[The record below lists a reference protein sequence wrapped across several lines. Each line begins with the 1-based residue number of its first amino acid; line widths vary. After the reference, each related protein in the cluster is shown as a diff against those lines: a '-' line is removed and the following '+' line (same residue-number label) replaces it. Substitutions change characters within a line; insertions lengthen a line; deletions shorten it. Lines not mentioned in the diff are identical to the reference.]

1 MMKLLGFP
9 AALLPMLFCWAEAQT
24 FTPFEDDELLPGE
37 EAFRFSAIPYDDGS
51 IEARW
56 EIAEDY
62 YMYRDKLKFRVA
74 EEGISVVSADYPPGE
89 AKEDPLFGDVEVYI
103 GRFVT
108 RLAVE
113 GRDGPFTLV
122 AEGQGCN
129 EPVGVCYA
137 PITVETPF
145 VRSADGMV
153 LAAATEGALAGS
165 GADAAGEQPS
175 RDGNAGLPQPGSVA
189 DLRALLDESFS
200 QPDFLP
206 VEEAFVLEG
215 LTLGNGSVTGG
226 FRVAQGYY
234 LYRDKLTFE
243 LDGQPLSDLSTT
255 PAPVSYEDN
264 YFGKTDI
271 FRDDFRFA
279 VGLPGQMPV
288 LPDATLTVG
297 YQGCA
302 DGKICY
308 PPASRS
314 FSLVSLAAAQ
324 EPGTPAAAAPDNG
337 RNDGTTTLVVA
348 LIGAFAA
355 GLLLTFTPCV
365 LPMIPIL
372 SSVIVGQGDALTR
385 SRSFM
390 LSVTYVLGTAVTYA
404 LMGALAGATGAQ
416 LQAYF
421 QNAWAIGT
429 LSVLFVAMALSM
441 FGLFELQMP
450 SFIQS
455 AIQNKTR
462 RLSDSIPL
470 VFGLGLG
477 SALIIGACVSPIL
490 ISALSAA
497 VAASDP
503 VLGAQTMFAMALG
516 MGVPLVAIGT
526 GAGYLVPR
534 AGPWMETIKHVF
546 GFMLLAVAIYL
557 LEALPRVPV
566 LLLWGMFLILLSGYI
581 EGDGTA
587 RKLAPPWN
595 MLYRNLGRIVLIWG
609 VCAMIGGFMGER
621 NLFRPLPQS
630 LFGAVTG
637 TGYQAE
643 AEHVFTRIRDVG
655 ELEAHLAGAGAENRT
670 VLVDYYAD
678 WCTDCTKME
687 ESTFK
692 DSDVVALLEKRF
704 VPLQVDVTDP
714 GNDSANALKQRFGI
728 FGPPAI
734 IFLDRAGKAM
744 DPFSFYGY
752 KGPEEFLAHLDSVPE
767 PIPGY

>member
-1 MMKLLGFP
+1 MMHKLPGFP
-9 AALLPMLFCWAEAQT
+9 AVLLPMLLFCAQAQA
-24 FTPFEDDELLPGE
+24 FTPFEDDELLPAE
-37 EAFRFSAIPYDDGS
+37 EAFGFSAAPHDDGS
-51 IEARW
+51 IEVQW
-56 EIAEDY
+56 EIAEGY

-74 EEGISVVSADYPPGE
+74 EQGISIVGTDYPAGE
-89 AKEDPLFGDVEVYI
+89 RKEDPLFGDVEVYTD
-103 GRFVT
+103 RFVT
-108 RLAVE
+108 RVAIT

-122 AEGQGCN
+122 SEGQGCN
-129 EPVGVCYA
+129 EPIGVCYA
-137 PITVETPF
+137 PITIETPF
-145 VRSADGMV
+145 IRLADSIV
-153 LAAATEGALAGS
+153 PAAVTDTLAAAGTDTAREQAPQAGDTDI
-165 GADAAGEQPS
+165 ARPE
-175 RDGNAGLPQPGSVA
+175 SVA

-206 VEEAFVLEG
+206 VEEAFVLED
-215 LTLGNGSVTGG
+215 LVLDNGSVTGG

-243 LDGQPLSDLSTT
+243 LDGQPLTDMSTS
-255 PAPVSYEDN
+255 PPPVSYEDR

-279 VGLPGQMPV
+279 VNLSGQLSPP
-288 LPDATLTVG
+288 PDATLTVG

-314 FSLVSLAAAQ
+314 FSLISLATAQ
-324 EPGTPAAAAPDNG
+324 EPGRPAAPDNK
-337 RNDGTTTLVVA
+337 RDDETATLMAA

-372 SSVIVGQGDALTR
+372 SSVIIGQGDTLTR
-385 SRSFM
+385 SRSFL
-390 LSVTYVLGTAVTYA
+390 LSVAYVLGTAVTYA

-429 LSVLFVAMALSM
+429 LSILFVAMALAM

-455 AIQNKTR
+455 AIRERTH
-462 RLSDSIPL
+462 RLSGSVPL

-490 ISALSAA
+490 ISALGAA

-516 MGVPLVAIGT
+516 MGVPLMVIGT

-557 LEALPRVPV
+557 LEALPHVPV

-587 RKLAPPWN
+587 RKTAPPWN

-621 NLFRPLPQS
+621 NLFSPLPQS
-630 LFGAVTG
+630 LFSAVTG
-637 TGYQAE
+637 DMPRAE
-643 AEHVFTRIRDVG
+643 AEHAFTRIGNIG
-655 ELEAHLAGAGAENRT
+655 ELETHLAGANAENRT
-670 VLVDYYAD
+670 ILVDYYAD
-678 WCTDCTKME
+678 WCTDCVRME
-687 ESTFK
+687 QSTFR
-692 DSDVVALLEKRF
+692 DPGVLAALEERF

-714 GNDSANALKQRFGI
+714 GDDNANNLKQRFGI

-744 DPFSFYGY
+744 EPFSFYGY
-752 KGPEEFLAHLDSVPE
+752 KGPEEFLAHLDSIPE
-767 PIPGY
+767 Y